1 MRARLNTALLAAAL
15 AIGCVHQ
22 TEAPAPTGPSTVGQS
37 LTISATPD
45 HITQDGASQAT
56 VVVQAFGPNGNPVS
70 GAMVRIDTSV
80 DGKLTDYGTLSARTV
95 MTGSD
100 GKSEVTYTAPPPA
113 PPPFDSTVNMVS
125 VQATRFGSDAASA
138 VAVNAMIALV
148 PRGVILP
155 PADTPVPNFVFAP
168 GAPTVGAPIT
178 FDGSPSTGVS
188 PIVSYQWSF
197 GDGTTGSGM
206 AVTHTY
212 RAAASYLVTLTVTNQ
227 RGVPAS
233 KSQLVAVG
241 AAALPVAQFVS
252 SPGSPNAGQVVQFT
266 DNSTPVSGRTNMAWD
281 WNFGDPA
288 SGASNTASGKSV
300 THTFATAGAYTVVL
314 TVTDDL
320 GQKSSATASITVK

>member
-95 MTGSD
+95 MTGTD

-300 THTFATAGAYTVVL
+300 THTFATAGAYTVVF